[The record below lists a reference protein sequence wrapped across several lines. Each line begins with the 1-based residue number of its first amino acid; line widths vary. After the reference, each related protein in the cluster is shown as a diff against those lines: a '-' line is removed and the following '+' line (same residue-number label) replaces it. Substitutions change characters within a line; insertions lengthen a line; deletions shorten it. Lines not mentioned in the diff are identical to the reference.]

1 MHIKNTLHICNINK
15 CEIIPLDSDITDL
28 WIKNKENAILLDHIG
43 NANNFG
49 AIVRSAAFF
58 GIKNIIIPQDE
69 TKSAIT
75 TSSYRIA
82 EGGMEYVTIYS
93 VKSMSKLLQALK
105 GKMKIIGTDL
115 TAKKSS
121 REIKKICDGMP
132 ALMILGNE
140 EHGISDEVRK
150 NCDELIIIPFFGM
163 KDGEV
168 SQVDSLNVAQ
178 ASSILF
184 YELSC

>member
-1 MHIKNTLHICNINK
+1 MR
-15 CEIIPLDSDITDL
+15 
-28 WIKNKENAILLDHIG
+28 DHIG

>member
-1 MHIKNTLHICNINK
+1 
-15 CEIIPLDSDITDL
+15 
-28 WIKNKENAILLDHIG
+28 
-43 NANNFG
+43 
-49 AIVRSAAFF
+49 
-58 GIKNIIIPQDE
+58 
-69 TKSAIT
+69 
-75 TSSYRIA
+75 
-82 EGGMEYVTIYS
+82 
-93 VKSMSKLLQALK
+93 
-105 GKMKIIGTDL
+105 
-115 TAKKSS
+115 
-121 REIKKICDGMP
+121 MP